1 MTALWK
7 TLKLSLLLLIMNIPL
22 TIGAMG
28 SQEGTTDAPPS
39 YATIMASVPREPEQ
53 AVLALS
59 PAVPM
64 DKTVI
69 NAWMEEQAA
78 RVRKTTCSD
87 ALTRT
92 ACLHNCWLNM
102 RNKPLADDGLIPPS
116 LQQDATVTTMATRIR
131 SLGCCKITGHT
142 LCCCA
147 TCCQKPPRAD
157 DPEGMLNAIISRL
170 NCCNVCCSTAGICMS
185 STGDL
190 CVHHCLC
197 KEDGCC
203 GTIGDC
209 CTHHCSCKEDGCCG
223 AVSDCCTHHCSC
235 KEDGYCGTIGDCC
248 KNSCD
253 CLGNC
258 CNHHCSCKEDGCCGS
273 IGDCCIKSC
282 TICFGITFYCA
293 HGCKM

>member
-1 MTALWK
+1 MT
-7 TLKLSLLLLIMNIPL
+7 TLLIKSNLSFLLFIGLPL
-22 TIGAMG
+22 TVGAMG
-28 SQEGTTDAPPS
+28 PQERNNDAPPS

-53 AVLALS
+53 AAMAPS
-59 PAVPM
+59 PAIPM
-64 DKTVI
+64 NNIVI
-69 NAWMEEQAA
+69 NAWMEEQTA

-116 LQQDATVTTMATRIR
+116 LQQDATVTTMAARIR

-147 TCCQKPPRAD
+147 TCCQKPPQEN
-157 DPEGMLNAIISRL
+157 DPEGVLNATILRL
-170 NCCNVCCSTAGICMS
+170 NCCNVGCTTAGICMS
-185 STGDL
+185 SMGAC
-190 CVHHCLC
+190 CVHY
-197 KEDGCC
+197 
-203 GTIGDC
+203 
-209 CTHHCSCKEDGCCG
+209 CSCKEDGCCG

-235 KEDGYCGTIGDCC
+235 KEDGCCGTIGDCC
-248 KNSCD
+248 KNSCN

-282 TICFGITFYCA
+282 TICFGIAFYCA